1 MGYVLQGTCFLG
13 ERAEVLGRVRES
25 VKAPESGRRGAVLL
39 ISLCAV
45 ASLAMPASSFA
56 GTLSTDGSDVRYVG
70 TPGEQ
75 NNITVDLNAG
85 TYTVTDIGP
94 GVILTALAPCAPA
107 SPTSATC
114 PQSALPSIDHLS
126 VGGDDLNDLIRVN
139 AQPRDGTRID
149 GASGDDTIIGSAGPD
164 KISGGTGDDVIDPND
179 VSNVD
184 MDFFN
189 SLTPCDTDPFIT
201 ETTLFHCPDFIDG
214 DAGFNTLR
222 FDNKPGGVVIDAT
235 GRGPYG
241 VAVSDP
247 NRPENGDVRSNLLVQ
262 GSRGSFRTL
271 RIIGTPG
278 TDEIIGSVF
287 DDTLVGRGGD
297 DVLCGGLGND
307 TVDYSGSDGP
317 VNVTLDTNLPPDDNW
332 ESTNLQV
339 QSFSRSDCRQTADG
353 GTVQPAEPKDCIAN
367 DGKQGEAD
375 CVGVDVE
382 NLIGSQFNDT
392 LVGNDPGLYVAKAA
406 FFEPRGMNVLDG
418 GGGDDTLDG
427 LSGADA
433 FIGGDG
439 TDTVTYGTR
448 TLPVKVSL
456 DGAANDGGTAD
467 VNPDTGLGDS
477 VGPDVE
483 NLIGG
488 SGDDTLGGSAA
499 ANTLLGGAGSDTL
512 QGEGGDDV
520 IDGQDGDDQV
530 PGTFETKL
538 SGGPGNDVIR
548 GGLGDDTL
556 DGGLDADSLDGGDG
570 EDAVDYSNSTTSVVA
585 VPDGVANDGSNGGA
599 EGDNLAGTVEDLWGG
614 SAGDTLVGNGAPG
627 VLDGGG
633 GDDSLDGGGGPDL
646 ILGGAGID
654 TATYAGRA
662 GPVTVDLTVATG
674 NGEAGEGDALFE
686 IEAAA
691 GGNGNDSLAGDAA
704 VNILSGGPGNDALE
718 GRGADDQLFG
728 GAGDDTASGS
738 GGADTLAGNDGND
751 NLFGGTE
758 ADVLNGGGGDDS
770 LEGGAASDILAGD
783 DGNDTAMYA
792 ARSAAVS
799 VTLDG
804 ADNDGESG
812 ERDQVRLTTE
822 SLKTGS
828 GNDRIDSRD
837 GVKGNISCGAGN
849 DVVQVDQDDT
859 VANDC
864 EEAVIG
870 AASVCTIGPSLVN
883 MNKKGSI
890 RIKVRCP
897 RGGKGTLKLRTV
909 GKAKR
914 AKKVGSKR
922 VTLKA
927 GKRKTVTVKLTK
939 TAKRLLKRHKGS
951 LRAHATVSVKTASAS
966 TSRGSK
972 RSQNLTIMA
981 PRWRR

>member
-1 MGYVLQGTCFLG
+1 M
-13 ERAEVLGRVRES
+13 
-25 VKAPESGRRGAVLL
+25 
-39 ISLCAV
+39 
-45 ASLAMPASSFA
+45 
-56 GTLSTDGSDVRYVG
+56 
-70 TPGEQ
+70 
-75 NNITVDLNAG
+75 
-85 TYTVTDIGP
+85 
-94 GVILTALAPCAPA
+94 
-107 SPTSATC
+107 
-114 PQSALPSIDHLS
+114 
-126 VGGDDLNDLIRVN
+126 
-139 AQPRDGTRID
+139 
-149 GASGDDTIIGSAGPD
+149 
-164 KISGGTGDDVIDPND
+164 
-179 VSNVD
+179 
-184 MDFFN
+184 
-189 SLTPCDTDPFIT
+189 
-201 ETTLFHCPDFIDG
+201 
-214 DAGFNTLR
+214 
-222 FDNKPGGVVIDAT
+222 
-235 GRGPYG
+235 
-241 VAVSDP
+241 
-247 NRPENGDVRSNLLVQ
+247 
-262 GSRGSFRTL
+262 
-271 RIIGTPG
+271 
-278 TDEIIGSVF
+278 
-287 DDTLVGRGGD
+287 
-297 DVLCGGLGND
+297 
-307 TVDYSGSDGP
+307 
-317 VNVTLDTNLPPDDNW
+317 
-332 ESTNLQV
+332 
-339 QSFSRSDCRQTADG
+339 
-353 GTVQPAEPKDCIAN
+353 
-367 DGKQGEAD
+367 
-375 CVGVDVE
+375 
-382 NLIGSQFNDT
+382 
-392 LVGNDPGLYVAKAA
+392 
-406 FFEPRGMNVLDG
+406 
-418 GGGDDTLDG
+418 
-427 LSGADA
+427 
-433 FIGGDG
+433 
-439 TDTVTYGTR
+439 
-448 TLPVKVSL
+448 
-456 DGAANDGGTAD
+456 
-467 VNPDTGLGDS
+467 
-477 VGPDVE
+477 GPDVE

-488 SGDDTLGGSAA
+488 SGDDTLGGSSAN
-499 ANTLLGGAGSDTL
+499 NTLLGGEGSDTL
-512 QGEGGDDV
+512 LGEGGDDV
-520 IDGQDGDDQV
+520 VDGQGGDDQV
-530 PGTFETKL
+530 PGTFETRL
-538 SGGPGNDVIR
+538 FGGPGNDTVS
-548 GGLGDDTL
+548 GGPGDDTL
-556 DGGLDADSLDGGDG
+556 DGGPDADALDGGDG

-585 VPDGVANDGSNGGA
+585 IPDGVANDGSNGGA

-614 SAGDTLVGNGAPG
+614 SAGDTLVGNGGPG

-633 GDDSLDGGGGPDL
+633 GDDTLDGGGGPDL
-646 ILGGAGID
+646 LLGGSGID
-654 TATYAGRA
+654 IASYAGRA
-662 GPVTVDLTVATG
+662 GPVTVDLTAAG
-674 NGEAGEGDALFE
+674 GGEAGEGDALFE

-691 GGNGNDSLAGDAA
+691 GGNGDDSIAGDDA

-728 GAGDDTASGS
+728 GAGNDTASGS
-738 GGADTLAGNDGND
+738 GGADTLAGDDGND
-751 NLFGGTE
+751 NLLGGTE

-770 LEGGAASDILAGD
+770 LDGGAASDILAGD

-849 DVVQVDQDDT
+849 DVVAVDQDDT

-890 RIKVRCP
+890 RIKVSCP